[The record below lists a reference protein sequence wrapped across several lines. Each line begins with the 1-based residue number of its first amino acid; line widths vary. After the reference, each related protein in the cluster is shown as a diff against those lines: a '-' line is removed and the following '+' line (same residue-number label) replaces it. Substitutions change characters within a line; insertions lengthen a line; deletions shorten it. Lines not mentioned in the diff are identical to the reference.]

1 MWLIGKTVNWA
12 NWDPAG
18 RSCGSPVC
26 GEQSFGFCIS
36 SVPHPR
42 RLRCRSAMPIRVRR
56 IRMRNRFSEPRPRK
70 LAPDL
75 GAEPAALFGRS
86 TPGAK
91 SSKRHSDELMPSRRA
106 GFAASTPSF
115 HGFASAESVGRRSAH
130 RAPPPPPGR
139 VCGPCEQPPPGL
151 PPDPG
156 SSGWH

>member
-18 RSCGSPVC
+18 RSTGCPVC
-26 GEQSFGFCIS
+26 GEQSSGFASLPFRIS
-36 SVPHPR
+36 PALRWTLPIVFADPKANPVFPKPVPG
-42 RLRCRSAMPIRVRR
+42 
-56 IRMRNRFSEPRPRK
+56 N
-70 LAPDL
+70 LAPGSVRPL
-75 GAEPAALFGRS
+75 SPAALFGRS
-86 TPGAK
+86 TPGHQA
-91 SSKRHSDELMPSRRA
+91 SKRHSDELMPSRRA
-106 GFAASTPSF
+106 GFVASTPSS

-139 VCGPCEQPPPGL
+139 VCGPCEQSPPGL